1 MIEIKSSML
10 KIKILTR
17 TISFLFIV
25 AFVTKAEAQNITL
38 SGYIKDNDTKESLIG
53 ANVYSV
59 DTKKGTSTNEYGF
72 YSLTLPKKDTL
83 NLVISYIG
91 YVMQVKKIAVNG
103 NLRLDLFL
111 EVNSA
116 QLKEVVISAEH
127 NDNNVNKP
135 QVGVINVPIKAVTS
149 MPVLAGERDILKTI
163 QFLPG
168 VQQGQEGTTGF
179 YVRGG
184 NTDQNLVQLDEATI
198 YNPNHLFGLFSTFNV
213 NAIKSISLTKGGFP
227 AKYGGRLSSVLD
239 ITMKDGNKEN
249 YQVEGGIGLLSSN
262 LTVEGPLEKGKSSFI
277 VSGRRSYIDLLMKP
291 FLPTGING
299 TTYYLYDFNVKLN
312 YELGKND
319 HLFVSYF
326 TGKDHAV
333 YTGAN
338 SLNFNIDFGNTTAT
352 VRWNHLYGSRLFS
365 NTSLIFNDYHLG
377 LATSQGNYYSLLF
390 TGIKDVSAKT
400 DFTFIPGPNHEV
412 KAGLSYTYHTLFPG
426 AVSAKIPKKGN
437 RLDLNKDSIPRRYSN
452 EIAFYISDELKM
464 TEKLSVNYGLRVPVF
479 FTGKKTYAFTEPR
492 FIFKLSLNP
501 VTSIKASY
509 TQMNQFVHL
518 VPNSTA
524 SLPTDIWLTSNA
536 KIKPQNS
543 TQYAIGLFK
552 NFKNN
557 EIETSVEVYYKTM
570 NNQVLFKEGTQIA
583 LNTNLDDVLAFGE
596 GKSYGIEFFV
606 KKNFGRL
613 TGWASYTLSKTT
625 QIFPALNYG
634 KEFPFTYD
642 RRHNLSIAAN
652 YELSKTWT
660 FSADFTFYTGIAFTL
675 PAGRA
680 FVADDGS
687 LYDGI
692 YYDYTSRN
700 NSRLRP
706 YNRLD
711 IGFSNIKQVRIFG
724 KSYQREWAF
733 GVYNVYS
740 RQNPYFV
747 YLTTDPITKQPQAKQ
762 VSLLPIIPSIS
773 FNFKF

>member
-1 MIEIKSSML
+1 M
-10 KIKILTR
+10 
-17 TISFLFIV
+17 
-25 AFVTKAEAQNITL
+25 
-38 SGYIKDNDTKESLIG
+38 
-53 ANVYSV
+53 
-59 DTKKGTSTNEYGF
+59 
-72 YSLTLPKKDTL
+72 
-83 NLVISYIG
+83 
-91 YVMQVKKIAVNG
+91 
-103 NLRLDLFL
+103 
-111 EVNSA
+111 
-116 QLKEVVISAEH
+116 
-127 NDNNVNKP
+127 
-135 QVGVINVPIKAVTS
+135 
-149 MPVLAGERDILKTI
+149 
-163 QFLPG
+163 
-168 VQQGQEGTTGF
+168 
-179 YVRGG
+179 
-184 NTDQNLVQLDEATI
+184 
-198 YNPNHLFGLFSTFNV
+198 
-213 NAIKSISLTKGGFP
+213 
-227 AKYGGRLSSVLD
+227 
-239 ITMKDGNKEN
+239 
-249 YQVEGGIGLLSSN
+249 
-262 LTVEGPLEKGKSSFI
+262 
-277 VSGRRSYIDLLMKP
+277 
-291 FLPTGING
+291 
-299 TTYYLYDFNVKLN
+299 
-312 YELGKND
+312 
-319 HLFVSYF
+319 
-326 TGKDHAV
+326 
-333 YTGAN
+333 
-338 SLNFNIDFGNTTAT
+338 
-352 VRWNHLYGSRLFS
+352 
-365 NTSLIFNDYHLG
+365 
-377 LATSQGNYYSLLF
+377 
-390 TGIKDVSAKT
+390 
-400 DFTFIPGPNHEV
+400 

-464 TEKLSVNYGLRVPVF
+464 TEILSVTYGLRIPVF

-492 FIFKLSLNP
+492 FILKLSLNP

-509 TQMNQFVHL
+509 TQMNQFIHL

-557 EIETSVEVYYKTM
+557 ELETSVEIYYKTM
-570 NNQVLFKEGTQIA
+570 NNQVLFKEGTQIV
-583 LNTNLDDVLAFGE
+583 LNTNLDDELTFGE

-660 FSADFTFYTGIAFTL
+660 FSVDFTFYTGIAFTL

>member
-1 MIEIKSSML
+1 ML
-10 KIKILTR
+10 KIKISTR

-25 AFVTKAEAQNITL
+25 VFVTKAEAQNITL

-59 DTKKGTSTNEYGF
+59 DSKKGTSTNEYGF

-103 NLRLDLFL
+103 NLRLDFFL

-184 NTDQNLVQLDEATI
+184 NADQNLVQLDEATI

-312 YELGKND
+312 YEFGKND

-338 SLNFNIDFGNTTAT
+338 SLNFNIDFGNTTGT

-437 RLDLNKDSIPRRYSN
+437 RLDFNKDSIPRRYSN

-492 FIFKLSLNP
+492 VILKLSLNP
-501 VTSIKASY
+501 TTSIKASY
-509 TQMNQFVHL
+509 IQMNQFIHL

-557 EIETSVEVYYKTM
+557 ELETSVEIYYKTM
-570 NNQVLFKEGTQIA
+570 NNQVLFKEATQIV

-652 YELSKTWT
+652 YELSKTWK

>member
-1 MIEIKSSML
+1 ML
-10 KIKILTR
+10 KTKFLTS
-17 TISFLFIV
+17 TISLLFII
-25 AFVTKAEAQNITL
+25 ALVTKAEAQNITL
-38 SGYIKDNDTKESLIG
+38 SGYIKDNETKESLIG

-72 YSLTLPKKDTL
+72 YSLTLPKRDTL
-83 NLVISYIG
+83 NMVISYIG
-91 YVMQVKKIAVNG
+91 YVMQTKKITVNE
-103 NLRLDLFL
+103 NLRLDFFL

-135 QVGVINVPIKAVTS
+135 QVGVINIPIKAVTS

-213 NAIKSISLTKGGFP
+213 NAIKSISLIKGGFP

-338 SLNFNIDFGNTTAT
+338 SLNFNIDFGNTTGT
-352 VRWNHLYGSRLFS
+352 VRWNHLYGSKLFS

-479 FTGKKTYAFTEPR
+479 FTGKKTYVFTEPR
-492 FIFKLSLNP
+492 VILKLSLNP
-501 VTSIKASY
+501 TTSIKASY
-509 TQMNQFVHL
+509 TQMNQFIHL

-536 KIKPQNS
+536 RIKPQSS

-557 EIETSVEVYYKTM
+557 ELETSVEVYYKTM

-675 PAGRA
+675 PSGRA

-747 YLTTDPITKQPQAKQ
+747 YLTTDPITKQPKAKQ

>member
-711 IGFSNIKQVRIFG
+711 IGFSNMKQVRIFG

-762 VSLLPIIPSIS
+762 VSLLPVIPSIS

>member
-570 NNQVLFKEGTQIA
+570 NNQVLFKEGAQID
-583 LNTNLDDVLAFGE
+583 LNTNLDDVLAFGK
-596 GKSYGIEFFV
+596 GRSYGIEFFV

-711 IGFSNIKQVRIFG
+711 IGFSNMKQVRIFG

-762 VSLLPIIPSIS
+762 VSLLPVIPSIS